1 MDSII
6 VPAEKLP
13 EHHALLDKVSQACA
27 EIDTKLAMIHDV
39 LQQENYIKRMII
51 IVSVAIILMLLSL
64 SDDLHKNPRLGITNC
79 VSEDITDESGLGT
92 TIRVDSRYVEID
104 AGRDPVPRG
113 IIQSEDSR
121 IDGCVPEYGI
131 TTWA

>member
-51 IVSVAIILMLLSL
+51 IVSLVLSCEPLGPCGSLTRLVLLLSL
-64 SDDLHKNPRLGITNC
+64 
-79 VSEDITDESGLGT
+79 
-92 TIRVDSRYVEID
+92 
-104 AGRDPVPRG
+104 
-113 IIQSEDSR
+113 
-121 IDGCVPEYGI
+121 
-131 TTWA
+131 

>member
-1 MDSII
+1 MFSLCAVTEASLDNSMDSII

-51 IVSVAIILMLLSL
+51 IV
-64 SDDLHKNPRLGITNC
+64 
-79 VSEDITDESGLGT
+79 
-92 TIRVDSRYVEID
+92 RVCPPPTLFTRSK
-104 AGRDPVPRG
+104 PKHFNL
-113 IIQSEDSR
+113 
-121 IDGCVPEYGI
+121 
-131 TTWA
+131 